1 MNVSEMYPYPAA
13 SLQPTE
19 LTMSMAAASMPP
31 SRPVDAHKGTMG
43 HALLVAGSQ
52 GMAGAAILA
61 SRGCLHSG
69 VGKLTLHTPSANNT
83 ILQCT
88 VPEAILHLDE
98 DEKRVT
104 TTVDLSPYKAIGI
117 GPGLGTDEATA
128 RAVHGYMT
136 ACKEAGIPLVLDADA
151 LNIIAQHP
159 DWANDLPEDTIIT
172 PHAAEFQRLTV
183 KCESR
188 KEQIAMAKH
197 YAGKHDI
204 IVILKGHPT
213 VVSIHG
219 DLFSCPYG
227 NSGMA
232 TPGSG
237 DVLTGIL
244 TGLLAQGYTPVRAA
258 LFGPWLH
265 AIAGDCAAEE
275 LGEEYMLASD
285 IVTHMSEAYKRLKNC
300 RKHKDNN

>member
-1 MNVSEMYPYPAA
+1 MNVLKLPPYPAE
-13 SLQPTE
+13 SLQPRE
-19 LTMSMAAASMPP
+19 LSMKEAAASGLRT
-31 SRPVDAHKGTMG
+31 RPADAHKGTMG
-43 HALLVAGSQ
+43 HAILVAGSQ

-69 VGKLTLHTPSANNT
+69 VGKLTLHTPRANNV

-104 TTVDLSPYKAIGI
+104 TTTDLTPYKAVGI
-117 GPGLGTDEATA
+117 GPGLGTDERTA
-128 RAVHGYMT
+128 MAVHGYT
-136 ACKEAGIPLVLDADA
+136 KACKEAGIPLVLDADA

-159 DWANDLPEDTIIT
+159 GWEDDMPVDTIIT
-172 PHAAEFQRLTV
+172 PHTAEFQRLTR
-183 KCESR
+183 KCENR
-188 KEQIAMAKH
+188 EEQIALAK
-197 YAGKHDI
+197 YYSGKHSI
-204 IVILKGHPT
+204 IVVLKGHPT
-213 VVSIHG
+213 IVSVHG

-244 TGLLAQGYTPVRAA
+244 TGLLAQGLPPVRAA

-275 LGEEYMLASD
+275 LSEEYMLASD
-285 IVTHMSEAYKRLKNC
+285 IVTHMSEAYRRLKI
-300 RKHKDNN
+300 KS

>member
-1 MNVSEMYPYPAA
+1 MNVLEMYPAA
-13 SLQPTE
+13 SLRPTE
-19 LTMSMAAASMPP
+19 LTMSMAAASMSPA
-31 SRPVDAHKGTMG
+31 RPADAHKGTMG

-61 SRGCLHSG
+61 CRGCLHSG
-69 VGKLTLHTPSANNT
+69 VGKLTLHTPSTNNT

-98 DEKRVT
+98 DEKRI
-104 TTVDLSPYKAIGI
+104 TTVVDLKPFKAVGI
-117 GPGLGTDEATA
+117 GPGLGTDERTA
-128 RAVHGYMT
+128 EAVHGYMK
-136 ACKEAGIPLVLDADA
+136 ACKETGTPLVLDADA
-151 LNIIAQHP
+151 LNIIALHP
-159 DWANDLPEDTIIT
+159 GWEEDIPEDTIIT
-172 PHAAEFQRLTV
+172 PHAAEFQRLSR

-188 KEQIAMAKH
+188 EEQIALAKH
-197 YAGKHDI
+197 YSGKHSI
-204 IVILKGHPT
+204 MVVLKGHPT
-213 VVSIHG
+213 IVCVHG

-237 DVLTGIL
+237 DVLTGII

-285 IVTHMSEAYKRLKNC
+285 IVTHMSAAYKLLKSSVKN
-300 RKHKDNN
+300 

>member
-1 MNVSEMYPYPAA
+1 
-13 SLQPTE
+13 
-19 LTMSMAAASMPP
+19 
-31 SRPVDAHKGTMG
+31 
-43 HALLVAGSQ
+43 
-52 GMAGAAILA
+52 MAGAAILA
-61 SRGCLHSG
+61 SEGCLHSG
-69 VGKLTLHTPSANNT
+69 VGKLTLHTPSANNV
-83 ILQCT
+83 ILQCS

-104 TTVDLSPYKAIGI
+104 TRIDLRPYKAVGI
-117 GPGLGTDEATA
+117 GPGLGTDERTA
-128 RAVHGYMT
+128 MAVHGYME
-136 ACKEAGIPLVLDADA
+136 ACKEACIPLVLDADA

-159 DWANDLPEDTIIT
+159 GWEEDMPADTIIT
-172 PHAAEFQRLTV
+172 PHAAEFQRLTQ
-183 KCESR
+183 KCENR
-188 KEQIAMAKH
+188 EEQIAMAK
-197 YAGKHDI
+197 YYSGKLGI
-204 IVILKGHPT
+204 IVVLKGHPT
-213 VVSIHG
+213 VVSVHG

-244 TGLLAQGYTPVRAA
+244 TGLLAQGLSPVRAA

-285 IVTHMSEAYKRLKNC
+285 IVTHMSEAYKRIKNSPLSP
-300 RKHKDNN
+300 RKE

>member
-1 MNVSEMYPYPAA
+1 MNVLERYPEE
-13 SLQPTE
+13 SLQPRE
-19 LTMSMAAASMPP
+19 LSMAEAAASGLQT
-31 SRPVDAHKGTMG
+31 RPADAHKGTMG
-43 HALLVAGSQ
+43 HALIVAGSQ

-69 VGKLTLHTPSANNT
+69 VGKLTLHTPSTNNV

-104 TTVDLSPYKAIGI
+104 ATSDLRPYKAVGI
-117 GPGLGTDEATA
+117 GPGLGTDEKTA
-128 RAVHGYMT
+128 LAVHEYMT
-136 ACKEAGIPLVLDADA
+136 ACKEAHIPLVLDADA

-159 DWANDLPEDTIIT
+159 GWENDMPEDTIIT
-172 PHAAEFQRLTV
+172 PHAAEFQRLTR

-188 KEQIAMAKH
+188 EEQIALAKQ
-197 YAGKHDI
+197 YSGKHGI
-204 IVILKGHPT
+204 IVVLKGHPT
-213 VVSIHG
+213 IVCIHG

-244 TGLLAQGYTPVRAA
+244 TGLLAQGYSPVRAA

-285 IVTHMSEAYKRLKNC
+285 IVAHISAAYRKLKTAPLSPEGE
-300 RKHKDNN
+300 

>member
-1 MNVSEMYPYPAA
+1 
-13 SLQPTE
+13 
-19 LTMSMAAASMPP
+19 
-31 SRPVDAHKGTMG
+31 
-43 HALLVAGSQ
+43 
-52 GMAGAAILA
+52 MAGAAILA

-69 VGKLTLHTPSANNT
+69 VGKLTLHTPSTNNI

-104 TTVDLSPYKAIGI
+104 TTINLQPFKAVGI
-117 GPGLGTDEATA
+117 GPGLGTDERTA
-128 RAVHGYMT
+128 EAVHTYMK
-136 ACKEAGIPLVLDADA
+136 ACKETGTPLVLDADA
-151 LNIIAQHP
+151 LNIIALHP
-159 DWANDLPEDTIIT
+159 DWEADIPEGTIIT
-172 PHAAEFQRLTV
+172 PHTAEFQRLTR
-183 KCESR
+183 KIESR
-188 KEQIAMAKH
+188 EEQIALAKH
-197 YAGKHDI
+197 YSGEHNI
-204 IVILKGHPT
+204 LVVLKGHPT
-213 VVSIHG
+213 IVCIHG

-265 AIAGDCAAEE
+265 AIAGDCAAKE

-285 IVTHMSEAYKRLKNC
+285 IVTHMSEAYKMLKLKN
-300 RKHKDNN
+300 KN

>member
-1 MNVSEMYPYPAA
+1 MNILEMYPAE
-13 SLQPTE
+13 SLQPRE
-19 LTMSMAAASMPP
+19 LSMKEAAASGLRT
-31 SRPVDAHKGTMG
+31 RPADAHKGTMG
-43 HALLVAGSQ
+43 HALLVAGSL

-61 SRGCLHSG
+61 SQGCLRSG
-69 VGKLTLHTPSANNT
+69 VGKLTLHTPSANNI
-83 ILQCT
+83 ILQCC

-104 TTVDLSPYKAIGI
+104 TRIDLRPYKAVGI
-117 GPGLGTDEATA
+117 GPGLGTDERTA
-128 RAVHGYMT
+128 MAVHEYMI
-136 ACKEAGIPLVLDADA
+136 ACKEASIPLVLDADA

-159 DWANDLPEDTIIT
+159 GWEDDMPEDTIIT
-172 PHAAEFQRLTV
+172 PHAAEFQRLTR

-188 KEQIAMAKH
+188 EEQIAQAK
-197 YAGKHDI
+197 YYSGKHSI
-204 IVILKGHPT
+204 MVVLKGHPT
-213 VVSIHG
+213 IVSIHG

-244 TGLLAQGYTPVRAA
+244 TGLLAQGLSPVRAA

-265 AIAGDCAAEE
+265 AIAGDCAADE

-285 IVTHMSEAYKRLKNC
+285 IVTHMSEAYKKLKI
-300 RKHKDNN
+300 KY